1 MWSSIWNWIKSFF
14 KSNKQD
20 ILTIILSNLNSPELK
35 ELCDQ
40 DIKNKAFE
48 FVKELWNNNE
58 LTGMQKAALFNEKL
72 IAYAKK
78 VGKAIAPAM
87 INLLRELAYMALK
100 VAITQGITMLL
111 LADGTK
117 VDLTAEVKAARK
129 ELENKEE

>member
-1 MWSSIWNWIKSFF
+1 MWTSIWNWIKSFF

-58 LTGMQKAALFNEKL
+58 LTGIQKAALFNEKL

-100 VAITQGITMLL
+100 VAITQGVTMLL